1 MTFERLWAK
10 EHAVLLRELRAHFGG
25 EIIEPKSDRR
35 LDPSLQ
41 RGYSVEP
48 SYFVYPAFQCE
59 ISGVPLRV
67 EISEMALDGQVSLP
81 DERTVE
87 YLVLRTRSHTPGNF
101 RIRPEGIFDRV
112 RKALKLHWEHET
124 GDKEFD
130 HLFNIDLPDHRA
142 SPALARPDVRALI
155 IQLLPFE
162 YLQAHPGGLRHS
174 TMIEDP
180 QQLSRDYVF
189 QRLERLVEL
198 ATILQDDHSDA

>member
-1 MTFERLWAK
+1 MAFEKLWAH
-10 EHAVLLRELRAHFGG
+10 EHAALLRELRVHFGG
-25 EIIEPKSDRR
+25 EIIEPKSDR
-35 LDPSLQ
+35 LDSSLQ

-59 ISGVPLRV
+59 VAGIPLKV
-67 EISEMALDGQVSLP
+67 EISEMALDGATSLP

-87 YLVLRTRSHTPGNF
+87 YLVLRTRSRTPGNF

-130 HLFNIDLPDHRA
+130 RLFNIDLPDHRA
-142 SPALARPDVRALI
+142 STVLARADVRAVI
-155 IQLLPFE
+155 VQLLPFE
-162 YLQAHPGGLRHS
+162 YLQAHPGGLRYS
-174 TMIEDP
+174 VMIEDP

-189 QRLERLVEL
+189 PRLEHLVEL
-198 ATILQDDHSDA
+198 ATILQNDQANS

>member
-1 MTFERLWAK
+1 MTFEKLWAR
-10 EHAVLLRELRAHFGG
+10 EHAGLLRELRVHFGG

-48 SYFVYPAFQCE
+48 SYFVYPAFHCE
-59 ISGVPLRV
+59 VAGIPLRL
-67 EISEMALDGQVSLP
+67 EISEMALDGQTSLP

-87 YLVLRTRSHTPGNF
+87 YLVLRSRSRTPGNF

-130 HLFNIDLPDHRA
+130 RLFNIDLPDERA
-142 SPALARPDVRALI
+142 SIALAHPDVRALI
-155 IQLLPFE
+155 VQLLPFE
-162 YLQAHPGGLRHS
+162 YLQAHPGGLRLS
-174 TMIEDP
+174 VMLESAG
-180 QQLSRDYVF
+180 QLSRDHVF
-189 QRLERLVEL
+189 RRMELLAEL
-198 ATILQDDHSDA
+198 AIRLQNDHSDS